1 MFNKKIG
8 LVALCVALSV
18 SEIWAG
24 TFTNYAIG
32 DVMLGF
38 RKTGGT
44 YDLVVNA
51 GPIATFTNLPVN
63 TRYAI
68 SNYTGAQLA
77 QVGTNLIRWSAF
89 TYLDNS
95 LPTAAVPVAAQ
106 WTLFATKARAT
117 LSTRTTAWTS
127 AGQSLQ
133 ELTGGQMALIP
144 AGANDM
150 RTFNGLSTPTAVIEQ
165 DGSQGNPNYPTGYSY
180 SDAVQDLQDATLAD
194 FGGNFGGNVECTN
207 NASFILQSTVVRAD
221 FYQIPPTGGGSVKF
235 LGYFE
240 FSTNGTM
247 TYVAYPTA
255 PVVQTVAASA
265 VTGSTAQLNSNVN
278 PTNSV
283 TTLYFQYGLTPSY
296 GSTSLT
302 SNIGT
307 NAGSYGLSVSNL
319 TAAATYHFRA
329 VAYNQYGTNFGSD
342 LSFLTTGSSTPVVP
356 VITGLSH
363 TNNIFAISFS
373 TGNSGTYILRGT
385 NSAGLSAARITWPA
399 ISSVTGNGS
408 VITLTAT
415 NTNPNQFFLITAQ

>member
-1 MFNKKIG
+1 M
-8 LVALCVALSV
+8 VLCASLSI

-32 DVMLGF
+32 DVMIGF

-51 GPIATFTNLPVN
+51 GPIATLTNLPVN

-89 TYLDNS
+89 TYFDDS
-95 LPTAAVPVAAQ
+95 QPTASVPVAAQ
-106 WTLFATKARAT
+106 WTLFATKARA
-117 LSTRTTAWTS
+117 SQNTRTAAWNP
-127 AGQSLQ
+127 AGQLTQ
-133 ELTGGQMALIP
+133 ALTGGQMSLIP

-150 RTFNGLSTPTAVIEQ
+150 RTFNALNTPTAVIEQ

-180 SDAVQDLQDATLAD
+180 SDAVQDLQDSTLAN

-207 NASFILQSTVVRAD
+207 NASFILQGAVVRAD
-221 FYQIPPTGGGSVKF
+221 FYQIPPSGGGIVKF

-265 VTGSTAQLNSNVN
+265 VTGTTAQLNATVN
-278 PTNSV
+278 PTNSQ
-283 TTLYFQYGLTPSY
+283 TTLYFQYGLTIGY
-296 GSTSLT
+296 GSASLT
-302 SNIGT
+302 TNIGT
-307 NAGSYGLSVSNL
+307 NAGNYGLSVSNL
-319 TAAATYHFRA
+319 LAANTYHFRA

-342 LSFLTTGSSTPVVP
+342 LTCLTTGSSTPTVP
-356 VITGLSH
+356 VITGLGR
-363 TNNIFAISFS
+363 TNSITTLSFS
-373 TGNSGTYILRGT
+373 TGNSGTYTLRGT
-385 NSAGLSAARITWPA
+385 NSAGLTAPRITWPA
-399 ISSVTGNGS
+399 ISSAAGNGL

-415 NTNPNQFFLITAQ
+415 NNSPNQFYVITAQ